1 MTETQRYPARLR
13 MLGNALLIL
22 TALIWGTAFVAQRV
36 GMDSIEPLTFTASR
50 MVLAAAAVGLL
61 AFLMGRKAKPR
72 ADAAQVNRNSL
83 LGGLCCGFFLATATI
98 FQQMGLVTTTA
109 GKAGFITAMYMLLVP
124 VVNFVL
130 FRKKNTWLVWLGV
143 LVGVA
148 GLYLLCVNENFS
160 LTRGDAM
167 VCVCAVLFTGQILC
181 IDHFAPEADPIR
193 MSAVQFVVSTVVC
206 GAAAFLLEQP
216 TWEKVASAAIPILY
230 CGLMSGAVG
239 YTLQIV
245 GQRYTDPTV
254 ASLLMSLESV
264 FAAIGGALVLGE
276 RMRSREL
283 LGCAVMF
290 AAIVLVQ
297 LPLPQ
302 GRRDGAL

>member
-1 MTETQRYPARLR
+1 MEERRSGGRRL
-13 MLGNALLIL
+13 LGNALLVL
-22 TALIWGTAFVAQRV
+22 TALIWGMAFVAQRQ
-36 GMDSIEPLTFTASR
+36 GMENIEPITFCAAR
-50 MVLAAAAVGLL
+50 MVLSAVAVSFVALL
-61 AFLMGRKAKPR
+61 AGRRDPR
-72 ADAAQVNRNSL
+72 PGVERRSRNRASL
-83 LGGLCCGFFLATATI
+83 LGGVCAGVFLSLATI
-98 FQQMGLVTTTA
+98 MQQMGLVTTSA

-124 VVNFVL
+124 VVNFLL
-130 FRKKNTWLVWLGV
+130 FRKRNTWLVWLAV

-148 GLYLLCVNENFS
+148 GMYLLCVNEDFS

-181 IDHFAPEADPIR
+181 IDQFAPRADPIR
-193 MSAVQFVVSTVVC
+193 LSAVQFTVCVVIC
-206 GAAAFLLEQP
+206 GAAAFLLEKP
-216 TWEKVASAAIPILY
+216 TWEKVASAGIPILY
-230 CGLMSGAVG
+230 CGLLSGAVG
-239 YTLQIV
+239 YTLQII
-245 GQRYTDPTV
+245 GQRFTDPTV

-297 LPLPQ
+297 MPQ
-302 GRRDGAL
+302 GRRDGAS